1 MEIKS
6 MEEFESVVLKSK
18 EPILVD
24 FFAVWCGPCRAL
36 TPIINEI
43 EMDGIIKTVKVD
55 IDNVREAAIKLQIMS
70 VPTLIIFANG
80 KPLDM
85 MVGFRP
91 KEELIAWIERAKKSI
106 KR

>member
-55 IDNVREAAIKLQIMS
+55 IDNVREAAIKLRIMS

>member
-43 EMDGIIKTVKVD
+43 ETDGIIKTVKVD